1 MIMSRFV
8 SLTPSAIVLVA
19 VLGLS
24 ACQTLPQHTE
34 SVSTMGSTAP
44 ESPVVWHTS
53 APSVIPTSPLQQLDS
68 EPAATTEVAVT
79 PIEAPNDLWD
89 RMRRGFDMPD
99 LDTPLVRQQEQWYSG
114 RPDYIDRMVLR
125 GSRYLFHIV
134 EEIERREMP
143 LELALLPIVESAFN
157 PQAVSHARAAGM
169 WQFMPATG
177 RDFDLTQNAFR
188 DDRRDVLASTR
199 AALDYLQRLHN
210 MFGDWHLALAAYNW
224 GSGNVQRAIRNNRQ
238 AGRPTGYTDLR
249 MPRETREYVPKLQAV
264 KNIVFDPDRFGVN
277 LPKVGNHPYFDTVDI
292 DRDMD
297 VALIA
302 RLANIDEAHFRQLNP
317 SHNKPVI
324 MAAGTPTILLPWD
337 NALLF
342 MDRLKTHQ
350 GPTATWTAWRVPQNM
365 SVANAARQHGMTEA
379 QLREVN
385 RIPPRMA
392 LRAGS
397 TILVPRQGRLDRDVP
412 SVLADRGQILL
423 VSDATGARRITVQRG
438 DTLGAIARRQG
449 VSLANL
455 MRWNG
460 LNNSSVIRVGQVLV
474 IHGGNIAAPST
485 GGAASPSPTTKRA
498 APTPAPRTQAATP
511 SKTPAR

>member
-1 MIMSRFV
+1 MLSTSFLTRV
-8 SLTPSAIVLVA
+8 SLALAA
-19 VLGLS
+19 VVGLS
-24 ACQTLPQHTE
+24 ACETLPHQ
-34 SVSTMGSTAP
+34 SGS
-44 ESPVVWHTS
+44 SDSSRRVVWNTS
-53 APSVIPTSPLQQLDS
+53 GPSVIPTSPLQQIDALNT
-68 EPAATTEVAVT
+68 PANEVAVAT
-79 PIEAPNDLWD
+79 IEAPKDLWE

-99 LDTPLVRQQEQWYSG
+99 LDNALVRQKEQWYSS
-114 RPDYIDRMVLR
+114 RPDYIDRMVTR
-125 GSRYLFHIV
+125 GNRYLFHIV

-157 PQAVSHARAAGM
+157 PQAVSRARAAGM

-177 RDFDLTQNAFR
+177 RDFDLKQNAFR
-188 DDRRDVLASTR
+188 DDRRDVLASTT

-224 GSGNVQRAIRNNRQ
+224 GSGNVQRAIRTNRA

-264 KNIVFDPDRFGVN
+264 KNIVFAPERFAVA
-277 LPKVGNHPYFDTVDI
+277 LPNVGNHPYFDSVNI

-302 RLANIDEAHFRQLNP
+302 RLADIEEAHFHQLNP

-342 MDRLKTHQ
+342 MDRLEAHT
-350 GPTATWTAWRVPQNM
+350 GPTATWTAWRVPRNM
-365 SVANAARQHGMTEA
+365 SVANAAKQHGLTEA
-379 QLREVN
+379 RLREVN

-392 LRAGS
+392 LRAGA
-397 TILVPRQGRLDRDVP
+397 TIVVPRRGQLDRDVP
-412 SVLADRGQILL
+412 VTMADRGQILL
-423 VSDATGARRITVQRG
+423 VSDAAGAQRVRVQRG
-438 DTLGAIARRQG
+438 DTLGGIARRYG
-449 VSLANL
+449 VSVANL

-460 LNNSSVIRVGQVLV
+460 LNSSIIRVGQVLV
-474 IHGGNIAAPST
+474 VHSRNVAANTATPTTGGTRTKRPAAAPS
-485 GGAASPSPTTKRA
+485 SRP
-498 APTPAPRTQAATP
+498 QATSS
-511 SKTPAR
+511 SKTPVR